1 MDKSHGNTLPTE
13 KCRHVAIIMD
23 GNGRWAKQRHLPRFM
38 GHQSGAK
45 AVKRIVIAA
54 QKHQIEVLTLYA
66 FSTENWKRPETETN
80 FLMDLL
86 SKTIENEF
94 TELMNEG
101 VRLSFIGDWQSL
113 PEKLACK
120 IKNISEKSLKNIK
133 LHLIIALN
141 YGGRQEIVEA
151 ARKLSAQA
159 VTGQINPDEITEDIF
174 AKQLALSDVPTV
186 DLLIRTSGE
195 IRLSNFLLW
204 QLAYSEFYFTD
215 TLWPDFNASDLA
227 AALSEFSSRQRR
239 FGGL

>member
-1 MDKSHGNTLPTE
+1 MDKSSGNMPTE

-38 GHQSGAK
+38 GHKSGAK

-54 QKHQIEVLTLYA
+54 QEYQIEVLTLYA
-66 FSTENWKRPETETN
+66 FSTENWKRPETETS

-94 TELMNEG
+94 SELINEG

-113 PEKLACK
+113 PDTLTCK
-120 IKNISEKSLKNIK
+120 IKNISEKSLNNKR
-133 LHLIIALN
+133 LHLIIAIN
-141 YGGRQEIVEA
+141 YGGRQEIIEA
-151 ARKLSAQA
+151 TRKLSAQA
-159 VTGQINPDEITEDIF
+159 VAGHINPADITEDIF
-174 AKQLALSDVPTV
+174 TKELALADVPAV

-195 IRLSNFLLW
+195 MRLSNFLLW
-204 QLAYSEFYFTD
+204 QLAYAEFYFTN

-227 AALSEFSSRQRR
+227 AALSEFSIRQRR
-239 FGGL
+239 FGGI